1 MNKLEYQAY
10 LHSEHWINKRKE
22 FYKVNQAICSKCQS
36 TKNLNLHHLTYA
48 RLGKELLTDLICLCE
63 TCHHELHRQG
73 VKRIVK
79 YKGKKRKTIKS
90 KASCN
95 NCKWFAYGYYCNKKK
110 ISAPYKLNKCKSYVM
125 LVNK

>member
-1 MNKLEYQAY
+1 MNKLEYQTY

-63 TCHHELHRQG
+63 TCHHDLHNAIKKTKPK
-73 VKRIVK
+73 VKKKV
-79 YKGKKRKTIKS
+79 GKSS
-90 KASCN
+90 KVLCK
-95 NCKWFAYGYYCNKKK
+95 NCKWFIFGYYCKKKK
-110 ISAPYKLNKCKSYVM
+110 ISAPYKPCKCRSYIH
-125 LVNK
+125 NASK